1 MKLTANDNYLTMIE
15 LLAGLVKR
23 HLTQPVQKPACAIVD
38 ERTLLLVNAILEQE
52 DDEKADW
59 ELTAELLGSWEFKKI
74 A

>member
-1 MKLTANDNYLTMIE
+1 MKFTANDNYLTMIE

-23 HLTQPVQKPACAIVD
+23 HLAQPVQKPTYAIVD